1 MYAIAGGLYTTARI
15 LFFYAKAKLKSPK
28 LFWGKRFNFSLLKI
42 KERAFIFKRK
52 IDLSLKGSFKIFSFK
67 DKKKDDL
74 KINRGLLIDKR
85 GKLAIKLTK

>member
-1 MYAIAGGLYTTARI
+1 MEYYLFLTYT
-15 LFFYAKAKLKSPK
+15 FFLRLQNISPK
-28 LFWGKRFNFSLLKI
+28 LFGGKRFNFSLLKI

-74 KINRGLLIDKR
+74 KINRGPFKDKSIFIL
-85 GKLAIKLTK
+85 GEVAIKS